1 MWVGKVE
8 WERSFC
14 ENKSFHGTSASVLP
28 LKEKFLHSLERKAIS
43 IILGITYAFMSER
56 RYKEDGLEIFTK
68 VVRKTKVL

>member
-1 MWVGKVE
+1 MRIKAFME
-8 WERSFC
+8 
-14 ENKSFHGTSASVLP
+14 HLP
-28 LKEKFLHSLERKAIS
+28 LFLPSKEKFLHSLERKAIS